1 MPPRGR
7 EIILGIG
14 GGIAAYKSADL
25 LRRLQDS
32 GYLVT
37 VVPTRSSLNF
47 VGKATWEALSG
58 REVPDNLWNN
68 VHSVPHISLARRS
81 AHLIIAPTT
90 ADLLA
95 RIAAGSAD
103 DLLTNIVLAS
113 KVPLVLVPAMHPEM
127 WGNAA
132 VQSNVALIRSRGHLV
147 IEPDS
152 GRLTGTDEGPGRFPT
167 SERIIQESQTFWN
180 EKSDLSGRR
189 VLVSAGGTREAID
202 PVRYIGNRSSGKQGY
217 AIAEAAAA
225 RGARVTLVS
234 ANVSLPDIPGVET
247 IHVESALDM
256 EKALS
261 ANFSESDILV
271 MAAAVADARV
281 ANPSE
286 TKISKD
292 SLNQIALVE
301 NSDIL
306 ASLAASRRAGQ
317 VLIAFAA
324 ETGANGRERAL
335 AKLTKK
341 KVDILFHNDV
351 SDGAIFGA
359 NETQG
364 EFLLADGSHI
374 ETGLIS
380 KDTLADQL
388 LDHAINKLG

>member
-25 LRRLQDS
+25 LRRLQDA

-68 VHSVPHISLARRS
+68 VHSVPHISLARKS

-90 ADLLA
+90 ADLLS
-95 RIAAGSAD
+95 RIAMGAAD

-113 KVPLVLVPAMHPEM
+113 PAPLVLVPAMHPEM
-127 WGNAA
+127 WNNQA
-132 VQSNVALIRSRGHLV
+132 VQQNVSIIRSRGHLV

-152 GRLTGTDEGPGRFPT
+152 GRLTGQDEGPGRFPT
-167 SERIIQESQTFWN
+167 SERIIAESQAFWGDRA
-180 EKSDLSGRR
+180 DLLGRHI
-189 VLVSAGGTREAID
+189 LISAGGTREAID

-217 AIAEAAAA
+217 AIAEAAVA

-234 ANVSLPDIPGVET
+234 ANVALADIAGVET
-247 IHVESALDM
+247 IHVESAAHMHIELAAHFADC
-256 EKALS
+256 E
-261 ANFSESDILV
+261 ILV

-281 ANPSE
+281 ANPASD
-286 TKISKD
+286 KISKD
-292 SLNQIALVE
+292 SLQQITLEKNPDIIAELAVRRVKNQILV
-301 NSDIL
+301 
-306 ASLAASRRAGQ
+306 
-317 VLIAFAA
+317 AFAA
-324 ETGANGRERAL
+324 ETGISGRERAL
-335 AKLTKK
+335 AKLQKK
-341 KVDILFHNDV
+341 GVDILFYNDV
-351 SDGAIFGA
+351 SDGAIFDSLNTA
-359 NETQG
+359 G
-364 EFLLADGSHI
+364 EFLLADGSHVM
-374 ETGLIS
+374 TGVVS

-388 LDHAINKLG
+388 LDLALNKLG

>member
-1 MPPRGR
+1 
-7 EIILGIG
+7 
-14 GGIAAYKSADL
+14 
-25 LRRLQDS
+25 
-32 GYLVT
+32 
-37 VVPTRSSLNF
+37 VPTRSSLNF

-113 KVPLVLVPAMHPEM
+113 KAPLVLVPAMHPEM

-247 IHVESALDM
+247 IYVESALEM

-261 ANFSESDILV
+261 TNFSESDILV
-271 MAAAVADARV
+271 MAAAGADARV

-286 TKISKD
+286 TKISKE

-324 ETGANGRERAL
+324 ETGAHGRERAL

-359 NETQG
+359 DETQG